1 MSEEVLSL
9 SDMNS
14 TPLEKLMATTA
25 PSVQN
30 RADQPQPAVPNYN
43 SLLTEMEASQQQQ
56 SFGQTFGPME
66 AAPHSAA
73 PGPPT
78 MMMQP
83 MQQHQMYSPAPMQGM
98 YPSTQT
104 PTPPPYAT
112 RAPAAKAEH
121 GASRYFA
128 NTIVIT
134 AAIAFAALLLAPKL
148 GSSVPSLVNV
158 TSGRLNLAGLAI
170 IAVSIGVG
178 SKLLTE
184 AIVRK

>member
-1 MSEEVLSL
+1 MS
-9 SDMNS
+9 
-14 TPLEKLMATTA
+14 PHH
-25 PSVQN
+25 
-30 RADQPQPAVPNYN
+30 PA
-43 SLLTEMEASQQQQ
+43 
-56 SFGQTFGPME
+56 
-66 AAPHSAA
+66 AAPTAAAAGAA
-73 PGPPT
+73 PPT
-78 MMMQP
+78 TP
-83 MQQHQMYSPAPMQGM
+83 T
-98 YPSTQT
+98 TQT

-112 RAPAAKAEH
+112 RAPAAKPAE
-121 GASRYFA
+121 GVSRYFA
-128 NTIVIT
+128 NAVVIT